1 MTRAPRLVHR
11 FPARCL
17 GCTRDQ
23 LGRSDGRYL
32 VRFEAIPENVFAR
45 IIGVH
50 MIEGHLAYMH
60 DKPELDNK

>member
-1 MTRAPRLVHR
+1 
-11 FPARCL
+11 
-17 GCTRDQ
+17 
-23 LGRSDGRYL
+23 